1 MLPLTSTLWGAASAV
16 LLGVLLVW
24 QPVNQTANKK
34 HRSTHLCSACLML
47 INVVLDCSYVTSA
60 SQDGVCHPV
69 KSAGYLWLEQDGVQ
83 SKTSLPVNAPGKEDE
98 ILISF
103 PAIQIVF
110 PLLFVQMLHGVPE
123 HQRGHYQ
130 AVLIQKT
137 DQSILVFFSGFS
149 DPASDCHLHETF
161 SIFYQ
166 DGGNIES
173 SLQVIVAD
181 KVVAGPT
188 LVSNIIKGKRVS
200 RTTYSHCR
208 FTLLK
213 LR

>member
-1 MLPLTSTLWGAASAV
+1 
-16 LLGVLLVW
+16 
-24 QPVNQTANKK
+24 
-34 HRSTHLCSACLML
+34 ML
-47 INVVLDCSYVTSA
+47 IKVVLSCSYVTSA

-69 KSAGYLWLEQDGVQ
+69 KSAGYLWLVLRGSCGFAVVRDLADGPLGR
-83 SKTSLPVNAPGKEDE
+83 SAGPGSPAEKAIDAPGKKDE